1 MFYDAAQRGKAPMIR
16 RVTDPSRLSLLRL
29 LLPLPLLA
37 GMGCGTGKLETGYHY
52 RPLGA
57 SDAERKAYY
66 SPRYTRAAAMA
77 EQERQRDADV
87 RSRKPDYRPGF

>member
-1 MFYDAAQRGKAPMIR
+1 MNR
-16 RVTDPSRLSLLRL
+16 RTLPRPCLSLLPIL
-29 LLPLPLLA
+29 VPLPLLA
-37 GMGCGTGKLETGYHY
+37 GTGCGTGKLETGYQY

-66 SPRYTRAAAMA
+66 SPRYTRAAAVA